1 MIITLYLF
9 GSEGMGNSGWE
20 GKEGKDRDFL
30 RLTWKL
36 KSTKVVVLFRLFR
49 YESQAFLRSKLIQ
62 CDYGGM

>member
-1 MIITLYLF
+1 
-9 GSEGMGNSGWE
+9 MGNSGWE